1 MKNVSNQFKDVIKAG
16 GPFYAY
22 ANVKL
27 SNNTQFTLDSEDD
40 FYIDGNNYSESGG
53 SGFPI
58 GVAMSK
64 QITLSL
70 DNSDGRYSD
79 YDFYGAVITLYTE
92 ADLPNGTVERIPEGI
107 FTVIDS
113 VAPGDVLEITAY
125 DNMYKL
131 DTEYQS
137 NLTYPATTQ
146 QIWNNLCSTYDLLS
160 GSTQFENNDFIV
172 QSKPEGVT
180 GRQMAGYIAQIA
192 CGNAVADTSGRLC
205 IKSFD
210 FSEFD
215 TSEMIVAGEIETSSG
230 CHILSEFSQ
239 DPDIGTDDVTITGVM
254 TTIEAENSDEEDQ
267 TIIYGTSDYALSIDN
282 PLITGSEQTAISLIG
297 ERVTGLTIRPFSG
310 DFSPN
315 PRIEFADLAYLV
327 DRKDN
332 VYKTIITSNDFNY
345 LASSSLENG
354 LESPERNRS
363 VYSGNATEVYRK
375 TQEAIRKSRTEWEK
389 AAENL
394 NNQIKNSSGLYPTEE
409 EQPDGSTIY
418 YFHNKPTLEESSTII
433 KITAQALAI
442 STDGGKTYPTGI
454 TVDGN
459 AIVSILDTIGVN
471 ASWINTGVL
480 NISDEDGNEIMYVDV
495 DTGVVRINAQSLTI
509 SGSPVASEQY
519 VQDQV
524 AKLGTLNIILSND
537 YCSVPVTSDG
547 TIVTGGLSGVDTVVT
562 VLYGTTDITD
572 RAQVTITESAGIDGT
587 WSAANKKY
595 TVSSVTTDNA
605 WADFSVTYQG
615 INVVKRFTVAKLYPG
630 ADGEP
635 GKNYQLGSSAVT
647 VRRGKYGVLSPT
659 YVDFT
664 SYYFSG
670 DAVRQ
675 PYSGR
680 FAIEE
685 SVDGMSWTSRY
696 TSEEDEDAVRCHF
709 YSPMVTSAGLYL
721 SDAQGRFLAAL
732 ELPEDVIAIRCTLYA
747 AGGTANIIDRQTVS
761 IITDAKSLSAEEYF
775 NLLTDNGRIQ
785 GIFMRG
791 DQLFINGEYVQTK
804 GLKAVNQQGQTT
816 FYIDDQGNVTINA
829 QSLSIAGL
837 VAATQQYAAGQASQA
852 LADSESYA
860 DSVGKNVNNS
870 INQEEIFNR
879 LFANGAVQGISM
891 QKIGSQYY
899 LYINAEY
906 INSGELVGR
915 TIRNENSTLVISY
928 DGSVTSKVLDG
939 GKSGILEDGYL
950 KMQHQDISNLPTSR
964 EGISVENPNF
974 MSHLTAHSIFF
985 FKKSG
990 NAWSTN
996 GGFYADVYDND
1007 FTCYLDAEFFGNVTG
1022 VSSYTLQAETDNYA
1036 TKLKYAAQT
1045 ASPYIS
1051 DIGQGI
1057 TDSSGECYVSID
1069 DIFSETVDQ
1078 DCEYQVFLQKEGQG
1092 DIWVDSKEPTFF
1104 IVKGTPNLKFSWE
1117 LKAKQKGYAN
1127 ERLETYGLSDHENDI
1142 DYESF
1147 YGSEVEK
1154 YFKEQEEMYSEE
1166 INQLYVS

>member
-1 MKNVSNQFKDVIKAG
+1 M
-16 GPFYAY
+16 
-22 ANVKL
+22 
-27 SNNTQFTLDSEDD
+27 
-40 FYIDGNNYSESGG
+40 
-53 SGFPI
+53 
-58 GVAMSK
+58 
-64 QITLSL
+64 
-70 DNSDGRYSD
+70 
-79 YDFYGAVITLYTE
+79 
-92 ADLPNGTVERIPEGI
+92 
-107 FTVIDS
+107 
-113 VAPGDVLEITAY
+113 
-125 DNMYKL
+125 
-131 DTEYQS
+131 
-137 NLTYPATTQ
+137 
-146 QIWNNLCSTYDLLS
+146 
-160 GSTQFENNDFIV
+160 
-172 QSKPEGVT
+172 
-180 GRQMAGYIAQIA
+180 
-192 CGNAVADTSGRLC
+192 
-205 IKSFD
+205 
-210 FSEFD
+210 
-215 TSEMIVAGEIETSSG
+215 
-230 CHILSEFSQ
+230 
-239 DPDIGTDDVTITGVM
+239 
-254 TTIEAENSDEEDQ
+254 
-267 TIIYGTSDYALSIDN
+267 
-282 PLITGSEQTAISLIG
+282 
-297 ERVTGLTIRPFSG
+297 TIRPFSG
-310 DFSPN
+310 DFFPN

-345 LASSSLENG
+345 LAGSSLENG

-418 YFHNKPTLEESSTII
+418 YFHDKPTLEESSTII

-459 AIVSILDTIGVN
+459 AIVSILNTIGVN

-509 SGSPVASEQY
+509 SGSPVASQQY
-519 VQDQV
+519 VRDQV

-572 RAQVTITESAGIDGT
+572 RVQITITESAGIDGT

-647 VRRGKYGVLSPT
+647 VRRGKYGVLSPA

-721 SDAQGRFLAAL
+721 SDAQGRFLSAL

-829 QSLSIAGL
+829 QSLSISGQG
-837 VAATQQYAAGQASQA
+837 AATEEYTDNAVQKGLQDLSQQDIINKLINGGIQQGLYMKDGKLYMSLSFC
-852 LADSESYA
+852 LADELVLGGA
-860 DSVGKNVNNS
+860 NNG
-870 INQEEIFNR
+870 NGR
-879 LFANGAVQGISM
+879 LIVKDETGTQ
-891 QKIGSQYY
+891 IGYIDNTG
-899 LYINAEY
+899 LYINRGV
-906 INSGELVGR
+906 INGPTLSTESDAYNRKVVLQNGWIQFSEIKGSTFAHIGYENGNLKIFADNIEIASEQLKVGSSEGTSDYTGKGA
-915 TIRNENSTLVISY
+915 TIIVQDQNM
-928 DGSVTSKVLDG
+928 GSVSLKFV
-939 GKSGILEDGYL
+939 KGIL
-950 KMQHQDISNLPTSR
+950 
-964 EGISVENPNF
+964 VE
-974 MSHLTAHSIFF
+974 
-985 FKKSG
+985 
-990 NAWSTN
+990 
-996 GGFYADVYDND
+996 
-1007 FTCYLDAEFFGNVTG
+1007 
-1022 VSSYTLQAETDNYA
+1022 
-1036 TKLKYAAQT
+1036 
-1045 ASPYIS
+1045 
-1051 DIGQGI
+1051 
-1057 TDSSGECYVSID
+1057 
-1069 DIFSETVDQ
+1069 VD
-1078 DCEYQVFLQKEGQG
+1078 
-1092 DIWVDSKEPTFF
+1092 
-1104 IVKGTPNLKFSWE
+1104 
-1117 LKAKQKGYAN
+1117 
-1127 ERLETYGLSDHENDI
+1127 
-1142 DYESF
+1142 
-1147 YGSEVEK
+1147 
-1154 YFKEQEEMYSEE
+1154 
-1166 INQLYVS
+1166 